1 MQNLEITKHQNTAQE
16 MPPRRYEK
24 PIWKRLAL
32 PEHMFP
38 LGSNRVEEAVTVK
51 GEGVHISDLKD
62 LNSAYFTLDAF
73 TKNLGDVFTSYVT
86 EEAGHGK
93 LIRSDAR
100 TFEAPQVEI
109 VYGLDSE
116 KSVLAD
122 HTYILVEEGAKLT
135 VVLDYKSASE
145 NLIAPEQH
153 YGLTRVHVKRG
164 GMLRLVKLQR
174 LADHA
179 NHFDQVM
186 SVVEEGATLELVDV
200 QFGAKTKAVAY
211 ETHLMGRQAQANLNS
226 MYFGDSGSQLDLSFT
241 MKHFG
246 AQSHS
251 TILSKGALAGDSK
264 KTFRGNLIFET
275 GSAQSIGREKETVML
290 LDEKVKSDSIPALLC
305 SEDDV
310 IGEHAA
316 SVGQLDEEKIFYLM
330 SRGMSLDAA
339 KKLVI
344 KASFEEILTT
354 LGDEKLKAEIENFL
368 DRRLDDGI

>member
-1 MQNLEITKHQNTAQE
+1 MQNLENSKNQSHPQQ
-16 MPPRRYEK
+16 MPPSQYER
-24 PIWKRLAL
+24 PSWKRLAL

-38 LGSNRVEEAVTVK
+38 IGPNKVEEAVTVK
-51 GEGVHISDLKD
+51 GEGVQIRDLKD
-62 LNSAYFTLDAF
+62 FQSAYFSLEAF
-73 TKNLGDVFTSYVT
+73 AKGLGDVFTEFVT
-86 EEAGHGK
+86 KEAGHGK
-93 LIRSDAR
+93 AIRSESR
-100 TFEAPQVEI
+100 SFEAPHVEI
-109 VYGLDSE
+109 VYGLDSD
-116 KSVLAD
+116 KSLLAD
-122 HTYILVEEGAKLT
+122 HNYILVEEGAKLT
-135 VVLDYKSASE
+135 VIMDYKSASVDP
-145 NLIAPEQH
+145 LALEQH

-164 GMLRLVKLQR
+164 GVLRLVKLQR
-174 LADHA
+174 LAEHA
-179 NHFDQVM
+179 HHFDQVM

-246 AQSHS
+246 AQSNS

-275 GSAQSIGREKETVML
+275 GSAQSIGREKETVIL

-316 SVGQLDEEKIFYLM
+316 SVGQLDEDKIFYLM

-354 LGDEKLKAEIENFL
+354 LGDEKLKIEIENFL